1 MKKYIALH
9 TYTVDPP
16 EVWKLLGEVASQM
29 AIDMA
34 TGKLPAKCIK
44 TWNALPHGR
53 ADYFFCLWEA
63 EKPEDILT
71 SLAKF
76 MDVLTADIMQVDEID
91 WAELTKA
98 AMAAKVPA

>member
-16 EVWKLLGEVASQM
+16 EVWKLLGDVASQM

-34 TGKLPAKCIK
+34 TGKLPAQCIK
-44 TWNALPHGR
+44 TWNPLPHGR

-76 MDVLTADIMQVDEID
+76 KDVLTVDTLQVDEID
-91 WAELTKA
+91 WAVLTEA
-98 AMAAKVPA
+98 AMAARVPA